1 MEEKE
6 EEKPCCTQNLM
17 TQQSLS
23 GLLSCALFYTIPE
36 FFFLFQASQ
45 VLSAEDARG
54 DGEPMRAAQR

>member
-1 MEEKE
+1 
-6 EEKPCCTQNLM
+6 M

-23 GLLSCALFYTIPE
+23 GLLSCVVFYTISD